1 MPGDCVSLV
10 VLFGWSFA
18 AATVLPLSSEVPLI
32 VVVKASGTWVVPVLV
47 ATAGNFIGACTTFAL
62 ARAAVGVAPP
72 PSERVRRASALLAR
86 HGPPTM
92 LLSWVPVIGDV
103 LVGLAGASRMPFWR
117 FGIWTA
123 IGKCARYVA
132 IAIAVDRL

>member
-1 MPGDCVSLV
+1 MSLV

-18 AATVLPLSSEVPLI
+18 AATVLPLSSEVPL
-32 VVVKASGTWVVPVLV
+32 VVVVQASGSWVVPVLV
-47 ATAGNFIGACTTFAL
+47 ATAGNFIGACTTFGL
-62 ARAAVGVAPP
+62 ARAAVVVAGPN
-72 PSERVRRASALLAR
+72 SERVRRASALLAR

-92 LLSWVPVIGDV
+92 LLSWVPLLGDV

-123 IGKCARYVA
+123 VGKCARYVA